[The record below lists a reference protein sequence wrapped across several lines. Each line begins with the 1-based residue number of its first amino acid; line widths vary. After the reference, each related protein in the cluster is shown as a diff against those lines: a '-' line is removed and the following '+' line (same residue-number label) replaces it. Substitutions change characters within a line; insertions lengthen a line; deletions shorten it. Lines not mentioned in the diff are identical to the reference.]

1 MPGFPWCWYQFKTD
15 LLQDAIGGLTVGI
28 MHVPQGIAYALLAGV
43 DPVIGLYTSFFPVLA
58 YMLFGTS
65 RHTSTGTF
73 AVVALMTGKAVIRLS
88 GQPSDD
94 GLLANSTMVPD
105 GPTPVQVA
113 SALTVLMGLIQ
124 AAVAVLGL
132 DFVTTYFSDE
142 LVGGFTTG
150 ASMHVFITQFK
161 DITGIYGLPR
171 RDGPANA
178 LLVSFRSKMFL
189 ELAGFMMMLQ
199 KVYDLCKNIPRTNL
213 MTLGMSAVTML
224 VLILGK
230 DLVNPLVQ
238 KRCPVPIP
246 FELIAVIVGTL
257 VCQFAQLNQNF
268 NVRTV
273 GEIPTGLPPP
283 TFPRV
288 ELFSS
293 LVLDAISISIVVMAI
308 HVSLSKMLAKKYQY
322 EVNTNQLCA
331 IFSSI
336 FIFIVVQFSGSWLQ
350 PLPMCVLGS
359 IIVVALLGMFQKF
372 TQLPRLWR
380 LSKIDF
386 SIWLVAFVA
395 TIGID
400 VMQGLAIAIAFALF
414 TTVIR
419 EQWPRWHILAN
430 ISGTNDFRD
439 MERYRHIYF
448 FNSVCVLRFD
458 SPLLFTN
465 VERFRKIVDKL
476 ANDWNN
482 VRCCGKIDKRHL
494 ILGEQNEKHE
504 TTSDSSHPTKR
515 YLIIDCS
522 GFAYVDVMGVNS
534 LKEIYEEMR
543 ARNIKVSFA
552 AAKAPVRELFE
563 ASGLYAAVA
572 KTNFYPTIYDAVSYA
587 QLEQSTS
594 HMDEIALD
602 ENSYENDAV
611 DTTDETIRTPDTPEK
626 SDDARQ

>member
-1 MPGFPWCWYQFKTD
+1 MFPQ
-15 LLQDAIGGLTVGI
+15 
-28 MHVPQGIAYALLAGV
+28 
-43 DPVIGLYTSFFPVLA
+43 
-58 YMLFGTS
+58 
-65 RHTSTGTF
+65 
-73 AVVALMTGKAVIRLS
+73 
-88 GQPSDD
+88 
-94 GLLANSTMVPD
+94 
-105 GPTPVQVA
+105 
-113 SALTVLMGLIQ
+113 
-124 AAVAVLGL
+124 
-132 DFVTTYFSDE
+132 
-142 LVGGFTTG
+142 
-150 ASMHVFITQFK
+150 
-161 DITGIYGLPR
+161 
-171 RDGPANA
+171 
-178 LLVSFRSKMFL
+178 
-189 ELAGFMMMLQ
+189 
-199 KVYDLCKNIPRTNL
+199 
-213 MTLGMSAVTML
+213 
-224 VLILGK
+224 
-230 DLVNPLVQ
+230 
-238 KRCPVPIP
+238 
-246 FELIAVIVGTL
+246 
-257 VCQFAQLNQNF
+257 
-268 NVRTV
+268 
-273 GEIPTGLPPP
+273 
-283 TFPRV
+283 V

-293 LVLDAISISIVVMAI
+293 LILDAISISIVVMAI
-308 HVSLSKMLAKKYQY
+308 HVSLSKMLAKKYHY
-322 EVNTNQLCA
+322 EVNTNQEFYAMGFTSVISGFFPVFPHSSSLSRTIVSANAGTKTQLCA

-336 FIFIVVQFSGSWLQ
+336 FIFVVVQFSGSWLQ

-386 SIWLVAFVA
+386 SIWVVAFVA

-439 MERYRHIYF
+439 VERYRHIYF

-465 VERFRKIVDKL
+465 VERFRKIVDRL

-494 ILGEQNEKHE
+494 IGEQNEKHE

-543 ARNIKVSFA
+543 ERNIKVSFA

-602 ENSYENDAV
+602 ENSYENNAV
-611 DTTDETIRTPDTPEK
+611 DTTDETIRTSDTPNTPEK
-626 SDDARQ
+626 SDKSDARQSV